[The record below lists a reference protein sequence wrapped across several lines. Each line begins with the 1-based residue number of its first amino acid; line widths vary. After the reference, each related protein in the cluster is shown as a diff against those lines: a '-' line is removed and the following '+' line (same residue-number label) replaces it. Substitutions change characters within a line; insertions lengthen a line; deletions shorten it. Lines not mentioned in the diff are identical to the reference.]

1 MLPATPGES
10 WAVVARVSSLGSGMQ
25 HARPASGTGVSVG
38 RSTHQTGVGGS
49 VPWIKGDQPLSLQP
63 PEKGQELPLV
73 APGATSIIL
82 SSQLVEQLLSQA
94 PPVAPGETV
103 ISSQLSAQLLAQLPL
118 VAPGAASVLQEPQQS
133 PLVAPGAASW
143 LWVELQPVRAKAAA
157 RVAAVKRVFIE

>member
-1 MLPATPGES
+1 MKVMVVMLVGFSSIVMLWNRRRRKQISGLAQQLINTVQSRQLLFRNPL
-10 WAVVARVSSLGSGMQ
+10 RVLLLM
-25 HARPASGTGVSVG
+25 
-38 RSTHQTGVGGS
+38 
-49 VPWIKGDQPLSLQP
+49 
-63 PEKGQELPLV
+63 
-73 APGATSIIL
+73 
-82 SSQLVEQLLSQA
+82 SQLVEQLLSQA

-143 LWVELQPVRAKAAA
+143 LWVELQPARAKAAA